1 MATPDKIRN
10 IILLSHSGT
19 GKTSLAE
26 AMLFDSGA
34 INRLGNI
41 GQGNTTGD
49 YNSDEIER
57 KISIS
62 SKLLYTDW
70 KDHRLNL
77 LDTPGYA
84 DFVGEVLGALH
95 AADCALVLICGVNGV
110 EVGTQRVW
118 NWLEEKKLA
127 RFIFVNKLDKEN
139 SDFDKAVNS
148 ARKIFGNKCL
158 PIQYPVGKTTN
169 LKGAVDLLNKE
180 ELSKLSPE
188 EKELAQKWAQALMD
202 SIAESD
208 DQLMEKYLEEKEL
221 TQEEIKGA
229 LRKAVISGQIFPVLC
244 GSAVKDLS
252 VKLLLDAVVD
262 YLPSPIDLK
271 EISGKKP
278 NSDEIVKRSITP
290 EEPFSAFVFKS
301 ISDPY
306 VGHLTLFRIF
316 SGTLNSDGTFYNV
329 TRSSREKIG
338 QLFFLQGK
346 EQRSTP
352 TVKAGD
358 IAAVAKL
365 KGTQTN
371 DTICDEKSP
380 IIFEPI
386 NFPEPAISFSVKPH
400 SRQDEEKIS
409 TALTKLASG
418 DPTFKISR
426 DLQTKELIV
435 SGMGDL
441 HLDIMINRL
450 KKRFNVDVDVGIP
463 KVAYKETVKK
473 KVQVQGKY
481 KRQSGGRGQY
491 GDCWLEVEPLP
502 RSAGF
507 EFVNKIVGGA
517 IPRQYIPSVEKGV
530 KGAMQVGILVG
541 YPVVDIKVTLYDGSF
556 HPVDSSDMA
565 FQIAGSM
572 AFKKAQEMASS
583 VILEPVMNVEIF
595 IPEEFMGAVTG
606 DLNSRRGRILGMEGS
621 GGSSQTIKA
630 GVPLVEMLK
639 YATELRSFTGGRG
652 SYSMRFS
659 HYEEVP
665 NKLANTVISQNKKE
679 A

>member
-1 MATPDKIRN
+1 MAAPDKIRN

-346 EQRSTP
+346 EQRSTS

>member
-346 EQRSTP
+346 EQRSTS